1 MWYIIGAVAVALI
14 LFLAVILVRAAMFK
28 PREQEKPSKEKV
40 SLNEEKIVQDMS
52 ELLRCKTISY
62 NDESLIDEA
71 EFERFRQLL
80 PKLYPQVHKVC
91 TLERIGK
98 TGLLYH
104 WKGKNAEAPAVLM
117 SHYDVV
123 PVEEDQWEKPAFEGI
138 VENGEIWGRGTLD
151 TKGTLCGVMEAA
163 EALIGQGYVP
173 EHDMYFAFSGQE
185 EINGSS
191 AVEIVEEFERRGIRP
206 AMVVDE
212 GGAVVESVFPGV
224 KQDCALIGIAEKGLT
239 NVRFT
244 AVSKGGHASMPPA
257 HTIVG
262 ELSKAVVD
270 VENHPFPM
278 QFTKP
283 VAEMFDTL
291 GRHSSFGYRILFA
304 NMWCFKPLLDK
315 ICKKSGGE
323 LNALMRT
330 TCAMTKM
337 SGSKAYN
344 VIPPKAEVGMNL
356 RLLGQDTVESARAYL
371 EKVVQNPNIKVEC
384 FEGWNPS
391 PDSDTGCEEWKRLC
405 RAVGDTWPEAIVSP
419 YLMMACSD
427 SRHYCKITD
436 RVYKFSAMK
445 LSKEER
451 GMIHGN
457 NERVPVATLVKTV
470 EFYVRL
476 MKMS

>member
-191 AVEIVEEFERRGIRP
+191 AVEIVEEFEKRGIRP

-224 KQDCALIGIAEKGLT
+224 KTGLRSDWNCRKGAYQCALYSCQQ
-239 NVRFT
+239 RRPCFY
-244 AVSKGGHASMPPA
+244 ASGS
-257 HTIVG
+257 HNRG
-262 ELSKAVVD
+262 R
-270 VENHPFPM
+270 
-278 QFTKP
+278 
-283 VAEMFDTL
+283 TL
-291 GRHSSFGYRILFA
+291 QSCGRCRKSSFPHA
-304 NMWCFKPLLDK
+304 
-315 ICKKSGGE
+315 
-323 LNALMRT
+323 
-330 TCAMTKM
+330 
-337 SGSKAYN
+337 
-344 VIPPKAEVGMNL
+344 
-356 RLLGQDTVESARAYL
+356 
-371 EKVVQNPNIKVEC
+371 
-384 FEGWNPS
+384 
-391 PDSDTGCEEWKRLC
+391 
-405 RAVGDTWPEAIVSP
+405 
-419 YLMMACSD
+419 
-427 SRHYCKITD
+427 
-436 RVYKFSAMK
+436 VYKTGGRDVRYAGTSFQFWISY
-445 LSKEER
+445 SVCE
-451 GMIHGN
+451 
-457 NERVPVATLVKTV
+457 
-470 EFYVRL
+470 YVVF
-476 MKMS
+476 